1 MGSGD
6 ACLCVLYIIIIIH
19 TDADSVTRRRT
30 SNAHT
35 IIPLGEEKAR
45 FPASLTRRKPFFER
59 SA

>member
-1 MGSGD
+1 MHVS
-6 ACLCVLYIIIIIH
+6 ACIIYYIIIY
-19 TDADSVTRRRT
+19 TDSVTQRRT
-30 SNAHT
+30 SNVYT

>member
-6 ACLCVLYIIIIIH
+6 ACLCVLYIIIIH

-45 FPASLTRRKPFFER
+45 FPASLTRRKPFFEQ